1 MVWGSSTPFS
11 EADAN
16 PKLLLPTR
24 RWTSE
29 LARSATTPMKKYDL
43 NATTILFLGLL
54 MLFFGLF
61 LFYPVG
67 LLIKGAFVE
76 TVITVSPSQLAEA
89 AEGLAR
95 RSDDTRAVAG
105 SREGEQLR
113 ELSTKARSLASGAS
127 NLAGK
132 PAELATQID
141 SLSFLVDELPR
152 KHPAIGEQLDQL
164 QKSVSSRPTLKFFDL
179 LLSSPLQ
186 RESLRN
192 SFLIALLT
200 TALTTLISLPVA
212 WVMTRFSFR
221 GKAVLGGLLLVPM
234 IMPPFVGAIGLRQ
247 LLSRY
252 GSLNLGL
259 MDLGIIPP
267 ERPIDWLG
275 GGGFCGIVLLQVLNL
290 YPILFLNVSAA
301 MANID
306 PALREAAQNLGASG
320 WRLFRTVILPLILPG
335 YFAGAIIVFIWA
347 FTDLGTPL
355 IFGFSRVVPVQIFD
369 AVNEVNTNPMG
380 YTLVVFVLALTVV
393 LFVISKQL
401 LARKRYEMIARG
413 HTLGAEGP
421 ATAGQTALFWTAL
434 GGLILVALLPH
445 LMVVVQSFSE
455 RWFFSVLPDEWTG
468 ATYGEIFRDQLT
480 GSSIR
485 NSLLFSGC
493 SALLDLVLGVIIAWL
508 LTRRR
513 IPWAGLLDALAM
525 LPLALPGIVLAFG
538 YVAGFDNFKTPWLNE
553 YFNPRNNPTLL
564 LIISYSVRRLPY
576 IVRSAYAGFQQTSV
590 TLEEA
595 SANLGASPFRTLR
608 RITLPLVM
616 ANLVA
621 GTILTFSFAMLEV
634 SDGLILA
641 MKEQYFPITKM
652 IYQLMGRIDPNAPSV
667 ACALGVIGMIIL
679 TASLVVAGKLLG
691 RKMGQLFRA

>member
-1 MVWGSSTPFS
+1 
-11 EADAN
+11 
-16 PKLLLPTR
+16 
-24 RWTSE
+24 
-29 LARSATTPMKKYDL
+29 MKKYDL
-43 NATTILFLGLL
+43 NLTTIAFLGVLL
-54 MLFFGLF
+54 LFFGLF

-67 LLIKGAFVE
+67 LLLKGAFLVE
-76 TVITVSPSQLAEA
+76 
-89 AEGLAR
+89 GR
-95 RSDDTRAVAG
+95 F
-105 SREGEQLR
+105 
-113 ELSTKARSLASGAS
+113 
-127 NLAGK
+127 
-132 PAELATQID
+132 
-141 SLSFLVDELPR
+141 SFR
-152 KHPAIGEQLDQL
+152 
-164 QKSVSSRPTLKFFDL
+164 FFQL

-186 RESLRN
+186 RESMFN
-192 SFLIALLT
+192 SFAIALLT
-200 TALTTLISLPVA
+200 TAATTVLTLPLA
-212 WVMTRFSFR
+212 WLMTRFSFR
-221 GKAVLGGLLLVPM
+221 GKALLGSLLLVPM

-247 LLSRY
+247 LLSRF
-252 GSLNLGL
+252 GSLNLL
-259 MDLGIIPP
+259 LADVGIVPAND
-267 ERPIDWLG
+267 PIDWLG
-275 GGGFCGIVLLQVLNL
+275 GGGFWGIVLLQVLNL
-290 YPILFLNVSAA
+290 DPIMFLNVSAA

-306 PALREAAQNLGASG
+306 PALREAAQNLGANG
-320 WRLFRTVILPLILPG
+320 WRLFRSVTVPLILPG

-380 YTLVVFVLALTVV
+380 YALVVFVLLLTVL

-413 HTLGAEGP
+413 HTLGTEVR
-421 ATAGQTALFWTAL
+421 ATGGQAALIWVAVS
-434 GGLILVALLPH
+434 GLIGVALLPH
-445 LMVVVQSFSE
+445 LMVIVQSFSE
-455 RWFFSVLPDEWTG
+455 RWFFTVLPSEWTG
-468 ATYGEIFRDQLT
+468 ATYGEIFRDKLT
-480 GSSIR
+480 GTSIR
-485 NSLLFSGC
+485 NSLLFSSL

-513 IPWAGLLDALAM
+513 IPMAGLLDALAM

-538 YVAGFDNFKTPWLNE
+538 YVAGFDGFKNSWLNE

-667 ACALGVIGMIIL
+667 ACALGVVGMVLL
-679 TASLVVAGKLLG
+679 TASLLVAGKILG
-691 RKMGQLFRA
+691 KKMGQLFRA